1 MLSIAGMNGGGKS
14 TLFKVLALAEN
25 VPADGYLR
33 TAGKVLPLA
42 AVAAS

>member
-1 MLSIAGMNGGGKS
+1 MNGGGKS

-33 TAGKVLPLA
+33 TAGKVLAL